1 MMARLRRP
9 APARFIPLDVT
20 QTRLRPTTFAVQAA
34 MLLAA
39 AGCATGPPPAVP
51 LGPPTLHEK
60 LGWILELEDQRV
72 LRDPAAPPRP
82 EPPADLP
89 STPDPESASG
99 PQLASGTEIPRPAA
113 LRRVPDLRD
122 LLTDAAPRVRRRAAL
137 AVGRVGHADGV
148 EPLLETLDDPEPEVR
163 QMAAF
168 ALGLLAE
175 AAATER
181 LLLALQDP
189 SPLVQGRA
197 AEALGRIGAD
207 RARDAIG
214 ALAGRYIVE
223 TYGIDPE
230 DLSFPQ
236 PPEAEAFRLA
246 LYALADLGA
255 FDQLADAVLQADGQ
269 PVIWWWPVA
278 DVLSRMNDARAL
290 TALTTLVG
298 VQGSVGVAL
307 AARGLGALGDAAAVG
322 PLVALL
328 DPERRDRRVLLAAL
342 RALGRYRVPE
352 ATEALRKF
360 VLRREN
366 DTALRYETVLALR
379 GRSDPVVVQVFVEL
393 LSDPWPP
400 MRAAALRG
408 LAEADQEMFLL
419 VLSGLEPDED
429 WRVRVALADSLAFAG
444 PDVAGPL
451 LTGMLDDADRR
462 VVPAALT
469 ALVEAGAPDVGA
481 VLVEHLEAEDIVVRK
496 TAAGLLGVV
505 QPPDAAGALA
515 AAYAGAADEP
525 AYLARAA
532 IVDAAAAIGGRAGRA
547 VLEEALG
554 DRDWAVRLR
563 AARGMESLEP
573 GGDHVDRIRPV
584 PAGGTDYGAP
594 ELVDP
599 SVSPHVY
606 IDTAR
611 GTIQIELAV
620 LDAPLTAANFMRL
633 ARRGF
638 YDGQTFHRA
647 ESNYVVQ
654 GGDPRSD
661 GEGGPGYAIRDEINQ
676 LPFLRGTVG
685 MALDWEDTGG
695 SQFFITLLPQPRLDG
710 RYTVFGRVL
719 DGMEVLDELQPGDV
733 MQRVRVWDG
742 VE

>member
-1 MMARLRRP
+1 M
-9 APARFIPLDVT
+9 T
-20 QTRLRPTTFAVQAA
+20 QTRFRPTTLAIRFAL
-34 MLLAA
+34 LLAA
-39 AGCATGPPPAVP
+39 AGCASAPPATAP
-51 LGPPTLHEK
+51 LGPPTLHDK
-60 LGWILELEDQRV
+60 LGWILQLEDQRV

-82 EPPADLP
+82 EMPAEPQPAHD
-89 STPDPESASG
+89 PDAASG
-99 PQLASGTEIPRPAA
+99 PAPASGMEDPPPAA
-113 LRRVPDLRD
+113 LRPVPDLRD
-122 LLTDAAPRVRRRAAL
+122 LLTDAAPRIRRRAAL

-148 EPLLETLDDPEPEVR
+148 AQLLATLDDPEPEVR

-168 ALGLLAE
+168 ALGLLGDE
-175 AAATER
+175 AAAER

-207 RARDAIG
+207 GAREAIG
-214 ALAGRYIVE
+214 TLVSRHIVG

-230 DLSFPQ
+230 DLSYPQ
-236 PPEAEAFRLA
+236 TPEVEAFRLA

-255 FDQLADAVLQADGQ
+255 FEQLADALFQPNGQ

-278 DVLSRMNDARAL
+278 DVLSRMKDARAL
-290 TALTTLVG
+290 SALSTLVG
-298 VQGSVGVAL
+298 VQGSVGVAM
-307 AARGLGALGDAAAVG
+307 AARGLGALGDPAAVG
-322 PLVALL
+322 TLAALL
-328 DPERRDRRVLLAAL
+328 DPERRDRRVLLASL
-342 RALGRYRVPE
+342 RALGRFPVPE
-352 ATEALRKF
+352 ATEALREF
-360 VLRREN
+360 VLRR
-366 DTALRYETVLALR
+366 DIDPLLRYETVLALN
-379 GRSDPVVVQVFVEL
+379 GHSDPVVVQVFVEL

-408 LAEADQEMFLL
+408 LAAADREMFLL

-429 WRVRVALADSLAFAG
+429 WRVRVALAESLAVAG
-444 PDVAGPL
+444 PEVAGPL

-462 VVPAALT
+462 VVPAALS
-469 ALVEAGAPDVGA
+469 ALVGVGAADVGP
-481 VLVEHLEAEDIVVRK
+481 VLLEHLEADDIVVRK
-496 TAAGLLGVV
+496 TAARLLGVV
-505 QPPDAAGALA
+505 QPPDAAGALT
-515 AAYAGAADEP
+515 AAYAGNADEP

-532 IVDAAAAIGGRAGRA
+532 IVDAAAAVGGRAGRA
-547 VLEEALG
+547 VLEEALA

-563 AARGMESLEP
+563 AARGLESLAP
-573 GGDHVDRIRPV
+573 GGDHDDRIRPV
-584 PAGGTDYGAP
+584 PAAGTDYGAS

-695 SQFFITLLPQPRLDG
+695 SQFFITLLPQPQLDG

-719 DGMEVLDELQPGDV
+719 DGMDVVDQLQPGDV
-733 MQRVRVWDG
+733 MQRIRVWDG
-742 VE
+742 VQP

>member
-1 MMARLRRP
+1 M
-9 APARFIPLDVT
+9 T
-20 QTRLRPTTFAVQAA
+20 QTRFRPTTLAIRFVL
-34 MLLAA
+34 LLAA
-39 AGCATGPPPAVP
+39 AGCATAPPPAAP

-60 LGWILELEDQRV
+60 LGWILQLEDQRV

-82 EPPADLP
+82 ETLAEPQPAHD
-89 STPDPESASG
+89 PDAASG
-99 PQLASGTEIPRPAA
+99 PAPASGVEDPPPAA
-113 LRRVPDLRD
+113 LRPAPDLRD
-122 LLTDAAPRVRRRAAL
+122 LLTDAAPRIRRRAAL
-137 AVGRVGHADGV
+137 AVGRVGHADGLV
-148 EPLLETLDDPEPEVR
+148 PLLVTLDDPEPEVR

-168 ALGLLAE
+168 ALGLLRDE
-175 AAATER
+175 AAVER
-181 LLLALQDP
+181 LLLALRDP

-207 RARDAIG
+207 GARDAIG
-214 ALAGRYIVE
+214 ALVGRHVVG

-230 DLSFPQ
+230 DLSHPQ
-236 PPEAEAFRLA
+236 TPEVEAFRLA

-255 FDQLADAVLQADGQ
+255 FEHLADALFQPNGQ

-290 TALTTLVG
+290 SALSTLVG
-298 VQGSVGVAL
+298 VQGSVGVAI
-307 AARGLGALGDAAAVG
+307 AARGLGALGDPAAVG
-322 PLVALL
+322 TLVALL

-342 RALGRYRVPE
+342 RALGRLRVPE
-352 ATEALRKF
+352 ATEALREF
-360 VLRREN
+360 VVRREI
-366 DTALRYETVLALR
+366 DPLLRYETVLALA
-379 GRSDPVVVQVFVEL
+379 GRSDAVAVQVFVEL

-408 LAEADQEMFLL
+408 LAEADREMFLL

-429 WRVRVALADSLAFAG
+429 WRVRVALAESLAFAG
-444 PDVAGPL
+444 PEVAAPL

-462 VVPAALT
+462 VVPAALS
-469 ALVEAGAPDVGA
+469 ALVEVGAPDVGP
-481 VLVEHLEAEDIVVRK
+481 LLIEHLAADDVVIRK
-496 TAAGLLGVV
+496 TAAMLLGAV

-515 AAYAGAADEP
+515 AAYAADADEP

-547 VLEEALG
+547 VLEEALA

-563 AARGMESLEP
+563 AARGLEGLAP
-573 GGDHVDRIRPV
+573 GGDHGDRIRPA
-584 PAGGTDYGAP
+584 PSAGTDYGAA

-647 ESNYVVQ
+647 ESNHVVQ

-661 GEGGPGYAIRDEINQ
+661 GEGGPGYTIRDEINQ

-685 MALDWEDTGG
+685 MALDREDTGG

-719 DGMEVLDELQPGDV
+719 DGMDVVDQLQPGDV
-733 MQRVRVWDG
+733 MQRIRVWDG

>member
-1 MMARLRRP
+1 MTQRR
-9 APARFIPLDVT
+9 F
-20 QTRLRPTTFAVQAA
+20 RPTTLAILFAV
-34 MLLAA
+34 LLAV
-39 AGCATGPPPAVP
+39 AGCASAPPPAAP

-60 LGWILELEDQRV
+60 LGWILQLEDQRV

-82 EPPADLP
+82 EMPDEPRPAHD
-89 STPDPESASG
+89 PDAASG
-99 PQLASGTEIPRPAA
+99 PAPASGIEELPPAA
-113 LRRVPDLRD
+113 LRPVPDLRD
-122 LLTDAAPRVRRRAAL
+122 LLIDAAPRIRRRAAL

-148 EPLLETLDDPEPEVR
+148 APLLATLDDPEPEVR

-168 ALGLLAE
+168 ALGLLADE
-175 AAATER
+175 AAAER
-181 LLLALQDP
+181 LLLALRDP

-207 RARDAIG
+207 GAREAIG
-214 ALAGRYIVE
+214 TLLGRHIVG

-230 DLSFPQ
+230 DLSYPQ
-236 PPEAEAFRLA
+236 TPEVEAFRLA

-255 FDQLADAVLQADGQ
+255 FEQLADALFQPNGQ

-278 DVLSRMNDARAL
+278 DVLSRMKDSRAL
-290 TALTTLVG
+290 SALGTLVG
-298 VQGSVGVAL
+298 VQGSVGVAM
-307 AARGLGALGDAAAVG
+307 AARGLGALGDPAAVG
-322 PLVALL
+322 TLAALL
-328 DPERRDRRVLLAAL
+328 DPERRDRRVLLASL
-342 RALGRYRVPE
+342 RALGRFRVPE
-352 ATEALRKF
+352 ATEALREF
-360 VLRREN
+360 VLRR
-366 DTALRYETVLALR
+366 DIDPRLRYETVLALN
-379 GRSDPVVVQVFVEL
+379 GHSDPVVVQVFVEL

-408 LAEADQEMFLL
+408 LAAADREMFLL

-429 WRVRVALADSLAFAG
+429 WRVRVALAESLAVAG
-444 PDVAGPL
+444 PEVAGPL

-462 VVPAALT
+462 VVPAALS
-469 ALVEAGAPDVGA
+469 ALVEVGAPDVGP
-481 VLVEHLEAEDIVVRK
+481 LLLEHLEADDIVVRK
-496 TAAGLLGVV
+496 TAARLLGVV
-505 QPPDAAGALA
+505 QPPDAAAALT
-515 AAYAGAADEP
+515 AAYAGNADEP

-532 IVDAAAAIGGRAGRA
+532 IVDAAAAVGGRAGRA
-547 VLEEALG
+547 VLEEALA

-563 AARGMESLEP
+563 AARGLESLAP
-573 GGDHVDRIRPV
+573 GGDHDDRIRPV
-584 PAGGTDYGAP
+584 PAAGTDYGAS

-695 SQFFITLLPQPRLDG
+695 SQFFITLLPQPQLDG

-719 DGMEVLDELQPGDV
+719 DGMYVVDQLQPGDV
-733 MQRVRVWDG
+733 MQRIRVWDG
-742 VE
+742 VQP

>member
-1 MMARLRRP
+1 M
-9 APARFIPLDVT
+9 T
-20 QTRLRPTTFAVQAA
+20 QTRFRPTALAIRFAL
-34 MLLAA
+34 LLAA
-39 AGCATGPPPAVP
+39 AGCASAPPATAP

-60 LGWILELEDQRV
+60 LGWILQLEDQRV

-82 EPPADLP
+82 ETPAEP
-89 STPDPESASG
+89 QPAPDPDAASG
-99 PQLASGTEIPRPAA
+99 PAPASGMEDPPPAA
-113 LRRVPDLRD
+113 LRPVPDLRD
-122 LLTDAAPRVRRRAAL
+122 LLTDAAPRIRRRAAL
-137 AVGRVGHADGV
+137 AVGRVGQADGV
-148 EPLLETLDDPEPEVR
+148 APLLATLDDPEPEVR

-168 ALGLLAE
+168 ALGLLADE
-175 AAATER
+175 AAVER

-207 RARDAIG
+207 GAREPIG
-214 ALAGRYIVE
+214 ALVNRHIVG

-230 DLSFPQ
+230 DLSYPQ
-236 PPEAEAFRLA
+236 TPEVEAFRLA

-255 FDQLADAVLQADGQ
+255 FEQLADALFQPNGQ

-278 DVLSRMNDARAL
+278 DVLSRMKDARAL
-290 TALTTLVG
+290 SALGTLVG
-298 VQGSVGVAL
+298 VQGSVGVAM
-307 AARGLGALGDAAAVG
+307 AARGLGALGDPAAVG
-322 PLVALL
+322 TLAALL
-328 DPERRDRRVLLAAL
+328 DPERRDRRVLLASL
-342 RALGRYRVPE
+342 RALGRFRVPE
-352 ATEALRKF
+352 ATEALREF
-360 VLRREN
+360 VLRR
-366 DTALRYETVLALR
+366 DIDPPLRYETVLALN
-379 GRSDPVVVQVFVEL
+379 GHSDPVVVQVFVEL

-408 LAEADQEMFLL
+408 LAAADRGMFLV

-429 WRVRVALADSLAFAG
+429 WRVRVALAESLAVAG
-444 PDVAGPL
+444 PEAAGPL

-462 VVPAALT
+462 VVPAALS
-469 ALVEAGAPDVGA
+469 ALVEVGAPDVGP
-481 VLVEHLEAEDIVVRK
+481 VLLEHLEADDIVVRK
-496 TAAGLLGVV
+496 TAARLLGVV
-505 QPPDAAGALA
+505 QPPDAAGALT
-515 AAYAGAADEP
+515 AAYAGNADEP

-532 IVDAAAAIGGRAGRA
+532 IVDAAAAVGGRAGRA
-547 VLEEALG
+547 VLEEALA

-563 AARGMESLEP
+563 AARGLESLAP
-573 GGDHVDRIRPV
+573 GGDHDDRIRPV
-584 PAGGTDYGAP
+584 PAAGTDYGAS

-719 DGMEVLDELQPGDV
+719 AGMDVVDRLQPGDV

-742 VE
+742 VEP